1 MLKNLHS
8 IKIHRN
14 YAAKLD
20 NREQIT
26 IRKTKLELLGSL
38 FR

>member
-8 IKIHRN
+8 IKNHRN

-20 NREQIT
+20 NR
-26 IRKTKLELLGSL
+26 KLFKHYLTAVK
-38 FR
+38 

>member
-14 YAAKLD
+14 YALKLD
-20 NREQIT
+20 NREQF
-26 IRKTKLELLGSL
+26 KHYFNYG
-38 FR
+38 

>member
-14 YAAKLD
+14 YAPKLD
-20 NREQIT
+20 NRE
-26 IRKTKLELLGSL
+26 L
-38 FR
+38 FKHYLTAVK

>member
-14 YAAKLD
+14 YALKLD
-20 NREQIT
+20 NREQFKHYLT
-26 IRKTKLELLGSL
+26 EVK
-38 FR
+38 